1 MPINLPRRRIELFLL
16 VAAILLALLGTG
28 MEVSYYLLDHKRLL
42 GAVRQFTLGGEANI
56 PTWYSAMLL
65 ASCALCLAAIAFTQ
79 TPDAGNYRRH
89 WLILALI
96 FLYIL
101 ASPQNPKIL
110 VRDDSEIVG
119 DGVAP
124 RRPLSWQSSAEEIVD
139 GFGEEGE
146 AGVEAV
152 VGHLAMHDAP

>member
-1 MPINLPRRRIELFLL
+1 MMQPANLGNSNDGSVTWRRRGAREGGVFRQRQVRSGLVVVDEIGSQDAPKVPFIENND
-16 VAAILLALLGTG
+16 VI
-28 MEVSYYLLDHKRLL
+28 
-42 GAVRQFTLGGEANI
+42 Q
-56 PTWYSAMLL
+56 
-65 ASCALCLAAIAFTQ
+65 ALCQ
-79 TPDAGNYRRH
+79 RRSK
-89 WLILALI
+89 I
-96 FLYIL
+96 IL